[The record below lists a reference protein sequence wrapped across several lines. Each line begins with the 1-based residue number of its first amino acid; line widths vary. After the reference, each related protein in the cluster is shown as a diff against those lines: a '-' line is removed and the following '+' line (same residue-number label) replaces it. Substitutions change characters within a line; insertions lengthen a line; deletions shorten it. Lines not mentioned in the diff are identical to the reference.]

1 MLRRIA
7 TLAAGATVALCVLA
21 AGAPAQADTI
31 SLKLASGHPPGMQYV
46 DLFANYLAPELKKR
60 VAART
65 EHKVNILE
73 AYSGAIIKNSEALEA
88 LQSGLVDI
96 AGSCYCFEPSNL
108 PLHSFPV
115 YVPFGTSSPLQSLGI
130 TRDVYAQTPELTDV
144 FEKKWNQRL
153 LALIVLDPYEIIS
166 KNPIEKIAD
175 LKGMRIGAAGPNLP
189 WVAMAGA
196 VPVQTQGA
204 GSAYTNLQTGV
215 VEGLVSYPSAIYN
228 LKLTQLAK
236 NYTKAGFGAVTWLY
250 VHMNLD
256 AYKKLPPEVQQIVD
270 ELGRDFE
277 MRQAMVTEQKYA
289 ERLRLIA
296 ADGVTVRDLSPET
309 KKEWATLMSDLP
321 NEKAKAL
328 NEAGYPGTVVLNRML
343 DAAEA
348 HGYQWPVRYKIN

>member
-1 MLRRIA
+1 MLRKLA
-7 TLAAGATVALCVLA
+7 TVAAGAAAMLSLAAGTA
-21 AGAPAQADTI
+21 AQADTI

-65 EHKVNILE
+65 EHKVNVLE

-115 YVPFGTSSPLQSLGI
+115 YLPFGTSSPLQSLAI
-130 TRDVYAQTPELTDV
+130 TRDVYGQTAELTDV
-144 FEKKWNQRL
+144 FEQKWNQHL

-175 LKGMRIGAAGPNLP
+175 LKGMRLGAAGPNLP
-189 WVAMAGA
+189 WVERAGA

-256 AYKKLPPEVQQIVD
+256 SYKKLPADVRKIVD

-277 MRQAMVTEQKYA
+277 FRQALVTENKYA

-309 KKEWATLMSDLP
+309 KKEWATMLADLP
-321 NEKAKAL
+321 AQKAKEL
-328 NEAGYPGTVVLNRML
+328 DGKGYPGTVVLNRML

-348 HGYQWPVRYKIN
+348 HGYEWPVRFKLN

>member
-60 VAART
+60 VAAWT
-65 EHKVNILE
+65 EHKVDILE

-88 LQSGLVDI
+88 LQSGLIDI

-130 TRDVYAQTPELTDV
+130 TRDVYAQTPELIGV
-144 FEKKWNQRL
+144 FEEKWNQRL

-309 KKEWATLMSDLP
+309 KKEWATLMSGLP
-321 NEKAKAL
+321 GEKAKAL

>member
-1 MLRRIA
+1 LFSSLAGMAAAVSL
-7 TLAAGATVALCVLA
+7 LAAGL
-21 AGAPAQADTI
+21 PAQADTI

-46 DLFANYLAPELKKR
+46 DLFGKYLAPELKKR

-65 EHKVNILE
+65 SHKVNVLE

-115 YVPFGTSSPLQSLGI
+115 YLPFGTSSPLQSVSI
-130 TRDVYAQTPELTDV
+130 TRDVYAATPELIDV
-144 FEKKWNQRL
+144 FEQKWNQRL

-166 KNPIEKIAD
+166 KNPIEKIDD

-189 WVAMAGA
+189 WVEKAGA

-236 NYTKAGFGAVTWLY
+236 NYTKAGFGAMTWLY
-250 VHMNLD
+250 VHMNL
-256 AYKKLPPEVQQIVD
+256 ASYNKLPPEVQQIAD

-277 MRQAMVTEQKYA
+277 LRQAMVTEEKYQ

-296 ADGVTVRDLSPET
+296 ADGVTVRDLSAET
-309 KKEWATLMSDLP
+309 KQKWASMLADLP
-321 NEKAKAL
+321 SQKAKELDA
-328 NEAGYPGTVVLNRML
+328 AGHPGTAVLNRML
-343 DAAEA
+343 DTAEA
-348 HGYQWPVRYKIN
+348 HGYQWPLRYKIN